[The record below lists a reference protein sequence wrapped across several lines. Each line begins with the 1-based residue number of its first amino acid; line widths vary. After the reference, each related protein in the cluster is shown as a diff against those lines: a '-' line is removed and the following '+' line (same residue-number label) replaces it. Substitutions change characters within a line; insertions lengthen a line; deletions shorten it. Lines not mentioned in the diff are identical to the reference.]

1 MRNFPSQRPKKTEKS
16 ALIEK
21 ISTKIDQMTSRS
33 AQLKEEVA
41 SLEKAL
47 AAIAA
52 SQAESDKLRQ
62 EEHAVFT
69 KNKAEMEQGIE
80 GVQMALKIIREY
92 YAAEG
97 KAHSAADGASSG
109 IVGLLEVCLSD
120 FTKGLAEM
128 MATEDSAATSYTKS
142 TMENKLETT
151 AKSQDVKY
159 KAAESAKLDKA
170 VAEATSDRSSAQDEL
185 DAVMEY
191 LAKLKEQCVAKA
203 ETYSERKARR
213 DAVTRWPQASAGN
226 S

>member
-1 MRNFPSQRPKKTEKS
+1 
-16 ALIEK
+16 
-21 ISTKIDQMTSRS
+21 MTSRS
-33 AQLKEEVA
+33 AQLKEETA

-52 SQAESDKLRQ
+52 SQAEADKLRQ
-62 EEHAVFT
+62 QEHAVFT

-92 YAAEG
+92 YASEG

-170 VAEATSDRSSAQDEL
+170 
-185 DAVMEY
+185 
-191 LAKLKEQCVAKA
+191 
-203 ETYSERKARR
+203 
-213 DAVTRWPQASAGN
+213 
-226 S
+226 

>member
-1 MRNFPSQRPKKTEKS
+1 MKNFPNQRQKRRKKNT
-16 ALIEK
+16 LIEK

-52 SQAESDKLRQ
+52 SQAAADKLRQ
-62 EEHAVFT
+62 EEHEVFT

-92 YAAEG
+92 YATDG
-97 KAHSAADGASSG
+97 KAHSAAEGASSG

-128 MATEDSAATSYTKS
+128 MATEDGADKSYVKS
-142 TMENKLETT
+142 T
-151 AKSQDVKY
+151 Q
-159 KAAESAKLDKA
+159 
-170 VAEATSDRSSAQDEL
+170 
-185 DAVMEY
+185 
-191 LAKLKEQCVAKA
+191 
-203 ETYSERKARR
+203 
-213 DAVTRWPQASAGN
+213 
-226 S
+226 

>member
-1 MRNFPSQRPKKTEKS
+1 MKNFPNQRQKRRKKNT
-16 ALIEK
+16 LIGK

-52 SQAESDKLRQ
+52 SQAEADKLRQ

-128 MATEDSAATSYTKS
+128 MATEDSAATSYSKS
-142 TMENKLETT
+142 TME
-151 AKSQDVKY
+151 
-159 KAAESAKLDKA
+159 
-170 VAEATSDRSSAQDEL
+170 
-185 DAVMEY
+185 
-191 LAKLKEQCVAKA
+191 
-203 ETYSERKARR
+203 
-213 DAVTRWPQASAGN
+213 
-226 S
+226 